1 MLKFRIASFFK
12 PTKTPSTSV
21 PPASM
26 DITPHSINVR
36 KSLADAM
43 ATIRT
48 QVHALLVKI
57 TLF

>member
-1 MLKFRIASFFK
+1 MPKFRIAFFSK
-12 PTKTPSTSV
+12 LTKTPSTSV

-36 KSLADAM
+36 KSLPDAM

-48 QVHALLVKI
+48 QVHVLLVKI